1 MFLIKKI
8 HNLILRSFF
17 LLFVPS
23 LLITIFVLILQFIW
37 LYADDLV
44 GKGLTL
50 GIFMKLIY
58 YLSLMNV
65 TMALPIAVMLAS
77 IMTFGNMG
85 ENFELTAAKSAGISL
100 FKIMSPIFVLA
111 ILFSFASFLFANNVF
126 PYVTLKT
133 YTMVSSIRQQH
144 PALRIQEGIFNYD
157 VPGYVIRVGGKSKT
171 TQMMYNF
178 MIYDHVN
185 YQGNKFVIVSD
196 SGTVNITDNLKY
208 MLITL
213 YNGSQYEELKED
225 ETELEKKQLPYH
237 KDKFEKQVIIIP
249 LNGFDFKENDM
260 SLYSQN
266 YNMLNIKQLRGKIDS
281 LEEQYNSKINYYYK
295 IIYNNDILKN
305 QIKFRTKSD
314 SINFLDLV
322 ENLNITKPENLHVN
336 YNIDSAF
343 NNQTLHNQ
351 KELTKIAKSNAEN
364 LYNRLMVFQAEF
376 NSRRQWLVEHKIAMH
391 KKFVFALACF
401 IFFFI
406 GAPLGTIIR
415 KGGFGLPTI
424 ISVILFLIFY
434 IILTFGEKFARDG
447 VMSAFAGI
455 WLPIFVFFPF
465 EIYLFYKAATDSV
478 ILNYDYYRD
487 VFDKIY
493 KKIKPNFIKK
503 RQYRKTRE
511 IAKNKIK
518 QNNETNANTPDNQ

>member
-1 MFLIKKI
+1 MVFIKKI
-8 HNLILRSFF
+8 HGLIIKSF
-17 LLFVPS
+17 LTLFVPS
-23 LLITIFVLILQFIW
+23 FLITIFVLILQFIW

-44 GKGLTL
+44 GKGLTIGVL
-50 GIFMKLIY
+50 SKLIY

-65 TMALPIAVMLAS
+65 TMAMPIAVMLAS

-100 FKIMSPIFVLA
+100 FRIMSPIFVIA
-111 ILFSFASFLFANNVF
+111 ILFSGISFFFANNVF
-126 PYVTLKT
+126 PYVSLKT
-133 YTMVSSIRQQH
+133 YTLVASIRQQH

-157 VPGYVIRVGGKSKT
+157 VPGYVIRVGQKSKT
-171 TQMMYNF
+171 SQMMYDF

-196 SGTVNITDNLKY
+196 SGTVNITENLQY
-208 MLITL
+208 MIITL
-213 YNGSQYEELKED
+213 YSGAQYEEQKED
-225 ETELEKKQLPYH
+225 ETKLESRQLPYY
-237 KDKFEKQVIIIP
+237 KAEFEQQEMIIP

-266 YNMLNIKQLRGKIDS
+266 YNMLNVRQLREKIDS
-281 LEEQYNSKINYYYK
+281 LDIKYNHKIEYYFDV
-295 IIYNNDILKN
+295 ILNNDILKN
-305 QIKFRTKSD
+305 QIKFRTSTD
-314 SINFLDLV
+314 SASFFELV
-322 ENLNITKPENLHVN
+322 GYLNIVPPDKLTVF

-351 KELTKIAKSNAEN
+351 KELMKMSMTNAEN
-364 LYNRLMVFQAEF
+364 LYNRINVFQAEF
-376 NSRRQWLVEHKIAMH
+376 NSRREWLVEHKIAIH

-406 GAPLGTIIR
+406 GAPLGSIIR

-434 IILTFGEKFARDG
+434 VILTFGEKFARDG
-447 VMSAFAGI
+447 VMSAFVGI
-455 WLPIFVFFPF
+455 WMPILIFIPF
-465 EIYLFYKAATDSV
+465 EIYLFYKATTDSV

-487 VFDKIY
+487 VLDKFFKKFTPNFLRKKQYRTIR
-493 KKIKPNFIKK
+493 KKIKN
-503 RQYRKTRE
+503 RRRNE
-511 IAKNKIK
+511 LN
-518 QNNETNANTPDNQ
+518 QNENSDNN